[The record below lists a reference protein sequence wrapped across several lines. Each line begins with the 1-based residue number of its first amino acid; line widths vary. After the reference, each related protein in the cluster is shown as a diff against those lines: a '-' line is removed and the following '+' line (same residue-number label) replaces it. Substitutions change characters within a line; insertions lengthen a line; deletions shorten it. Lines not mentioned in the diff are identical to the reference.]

1 MILRQLQRLLVTEM
15 FRESE
20 LLFLY
25 WQENSVIVLIK
36 FAITNFTDILKLY
49 NKSVLC
55 NVPVPR
61 PVLTVIVVL
70 LVYKGSFVIIN

>member
-15 FRESE
+15 LRESE

-25 WQENSVIVLIK
+25 WQENSVIMLIK
-36 FAITNFTDILKLY
+36 FAITKFKDILKLY

-55 NVPVPR
+55 NVPVSC
-61 PVLTVIVVL
+61 PVLAIIVVL
-70 LVYKGSFVIIN
+70 LVYKLSFVIIN